1 MQIGILTWQIGLAAA
16 MAVLVICLLFWGFYR
31 LGASRTAKRDA
42 ACDERR
48 DSIFGKTVV
57 TAQAERGLIQ
67 IMYGGVIVLGPER
80 AVEYAS
86 PVVEELKLIDNGR
99 LISEELID
107 MLNQTTA
114 DGVLREREIE
124 CDRNGYADPAA
135 KPGSVASL
143 HSQGISGLGVQ
154 PGTVLP
160 SKKVN
165 LRVRVGR
172 VAGEI
177 YAILIQDTSEQR
189 SFERMRRD
197 FVTNV
202 SHELKTPAGAIALL
216 AETVSDASDD
226 PDAVRY
232 FSGRISKESERL
244 TGLVGR
250 LIELQK
256 AEETLDISDDK
267 QTNVLDTVAD
277 AIRENLVQAESKQIE
292 IMLSMNGQRIA
303 VDDETHAKD
312 CPSPVLIVSNADALK
327 TAVKNLVENA
337 IRYSPVKTHVAV
349 GIVADDQNIRI
360 KVVDQGIGIPE
371 RSLSRVFERFYRV
384 DPARSRET
392 GGTGLGLSITKH
404 CVQECGGTIAVW
416 SREGEGSTFTITLP
430 RHSKVNDV
438 HETDVDA
445 AAMKAAKAVE
455 AEGKT
460 GSVGNASKAA
470 RAQ

>member
-1 MQIGILTWQIGLAAA
+1 MLIGVMWWQILVLAAVVIV
-16 MAVLVICLLFWGFYR
+16 VLGFAGWGIFR
-31 LGASRTAKRDA
+31 LGLFHGLVQENEHVEAKQ
-42 ACDERR
+42 
-48 DSIFGKTVV
+48 SIFGDTVD

-67 IMYGGVIVLGPER
+67 IMYGGVIVLR
-80 AVEYAS
+80 RNRVVEYAS
-86 PVVEELKLIDNGR
+86 PVVEELQLVQDNM
-99 LISEELID
+99 LISDELID
-107 MLNQTTA
+107 MLNQSAA

-124 CDRNGYADPAA
+124 CDRNAYVGPSVGAGNHNVQPAHA
-135 KPGSVASL
+135 VS
-143 HSQGISGLGVQ
+143 GIGVQ
-154 PGTVLP
+154 PGTVLA

-165 LRVRVGR
+165 LRVRVGL

-177 YAILIQDTSEQR
+177 YAILIQDMSEQR

-216 AETVSDASDD
+216 AETVSDAADD

-232 FSGRISKESERL
+232 FSGRISKESQRL

-256 AEETLDISDDK
+256 AEETLDIEQDKPSD
-267 QTNVLDTVAD
+267 VVETVAD
-277 AIRENLVQAESKQIE
+277 AIRENLVQAEAKQIE
-292 IMLSMNGQRIA
+292 IVLSCDGQRMAFAEDTNNSQREGTGINA
-303 VDDETHAKD
+303 SAH
-312 CPSPVLIVSNADALK
+312 PLLIQANANALK

-337 IRYSPVKTHVAV
+337 VRYSPVKTHVAV
-349 GIVADDQNIRI
+349 GIVSDEQAIHI

-430 RHSKVNDV
+430 RSAGSNLISSTEELD
-438 HETDVDA
+438 ETQA
-445 AAMKAAKAVE
+445 
-455 AEGKT
+455 
-460 GSVGNASKAA
+460 
-470 RAQ
+470 